1 MEGEGDDDD
10 DPDGRYGA
18 MVPSETLIQQFLIM
32 FTKKVPSTQDDDF
45 LALIPYTAPPWWRKS
60 ETEVAGTRQVDGI
73 GVAGGDNPMLPSH
86 CQTQQFLITEKV
98 PSTQDDDFLAPIPY
112 TAPPW
117 WRKSET
123 EVAGTQ
129 QVDGIW
135 VAGRDNP
142 MVPSHCQTQQFLITK
157 KVLSTQDDD
166 FLAPIL
172 YSTTMV
178 EEVRNRGGGDSKGGW
193 DRCWRV
199 WLGGGGGGGGW
210 VRNH

>member
-1 MEGEGDDDD
+1 MDGEGDDDE
-10 DPDGRYGA
+10 DPDGGDGA
-18 MVPSETLIQQFLIM
+18 MVPSEILIQQI
-32 FTKKVPSTQDDDF
+32 
-45 LALIPYTAPPWWRKS
+45 
-60 ETEVAGTRQVDGI
+60 
-73 GVAGGDNPMLPSH
+73 
-86 CQTQQFLITEKV
+86 LITKKV

-129 QVDGIW
+129 RVEGIG

-142 MVPSHCQTQQFLITK
+142 MVLSHCQTQQSLITK

-199 WLGGGGGGGGW
+199 WLGGGGGEGGG
-210 VRNH
+210 VRGRGELQEERGVNCSSLLARQNALERLA